1 MIIAIIVVIIQIT
14 GLIQMISNN
23 PGLPREPGG
32 DDVAAAGQDGGL
44 AGLRGKIIALVLA
57 V

>member
-1 MIIAIIVVIIQIT
+1 
-14 GLIQMISNN
+14 MISNN